1 MIDLKIKNLMTKD
14 NVTREE
20 IQQLSVDFANEYNYV
35 WLRFATGLG
44 KARCLGL
51 IGDKKKVLC
60 VCQMLIH
67 IQNFKEDLDKFNID
81 YSNWTFTTYLSFHKH
96 IGDYDLIGFDE
107 GDSITENTLNILK
120 KFNYK
125 QLVVLT
131 ADANISKE
139 YLIKSIIKQQWKI
152 TFKLAQK
159 WGLIPKAKITCVKVN
174 LTDKY
179 YKTVR
184 GRKYSEKA
192 YLTHLLD
199 LIEYYKEQISE
210 LNLILKKSTEEEKNT
225 NLTKEEKEEFQKK
238 HSKLKEKF
246 EFTKIKMFRVGGERK
261 RLFNDAKFSRVK
273 EIWEEH
279 KHRSITFVGSI
290 KETAY
295 FPHVIHS
302 KNKNNQELIDKFNSE
317 EIDSLATVNILV
329 RGQNIKSLKYGIL
342 GTFTS
347 DGIMLLQSLG
357 RLYRGKMP
365 EIFILYVSDSK
376 NEEDLQRFIKK
387 HQLEVIWK

>member
-1 MIDLKIKNLMTKD
+1 MIDIKIKNLMTRD
-14 NVTREE
+14 NVTRDE
-20 IQQLSVDFANEYNYV
+20 IQQLSVDFINEYNHV

-81 YSNWTFTTYLSFHKH
+81 YSNWTFTTYMSFHKH
-96 IGDYDLIGFDE
+96 TDDYDLIGFDE
-107 GDSITENTLNILK
+107 GDSITETTLNALK
-120 KFNYK
+120 NFTYK

-159 WGLIPKAKITCVKVN
+159 WGLIPKAKVTCIKVN

-179 YKTVR
+179 YKTVK
-184 GRKYSEKA
+184 GKHYSEKA
-192 YLTHLLD
+192 YLTYLLD

-210 LNLILKKSTEEEKNT
+210 LSLTLKQSALELKKPDLTEEEK
-225 NLTKEEKEEFQKK
+225 EELEKK
-238 HSKLKEKF
+238 HSRLEQKF
-246 EFTKIKMFRVGGERK
+246 EFTKIKMFRTGGERK

-279 KHRSITFVGSI
+279 KHRSIVFVGSI
-290 KETAY
+290 EETKS
-295 FPHVIHS
+295 FPYVIHS
-302 KNKNNQELIDKFNSE
+302 KNKDNQKLIDKFNNE

-376 NEEDLQRFIKK
+376 NEEDLKRFINK